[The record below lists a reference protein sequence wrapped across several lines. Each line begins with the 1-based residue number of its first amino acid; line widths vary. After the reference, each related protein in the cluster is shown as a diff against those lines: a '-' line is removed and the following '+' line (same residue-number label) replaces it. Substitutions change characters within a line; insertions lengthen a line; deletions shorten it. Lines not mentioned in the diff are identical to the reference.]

1 MHIQP
6 KNARQLK
13 AYMLLWD
20 YQNKGFKYYQIK
32 TNGDNC
38 EECNNLEGKKLLISE
53 GQIGINLPPFHPNC
67 DCTTQIIDNN
77 GNIVFSITDEVKEN
91 DTSSELSYLQ
101 TSIKQIV
108 LGNYSDDATL
118 LGTIGQIALGF
129 IGFDLPADIRDLMY
143 DITNFKLTLSHAL
156 QTLLDA
162 ASLLPVIGSLKY
174 SDEVIDAAKK
184 TDNFKKSNSNATKI
198 KFYSK
203 TKSHNK
209 LKNQIKARGWS
220 IESITETVNNPF
232 QTRESINKS
241 TGNLATVFYNEDGSY
256 VIIDNITDEIV
267 QISDR
272 FDPNWKPDSSIINPY
287 INKKNHK
294 E

>member
-1 MHIQP
+1 
-6 KNARQLK
+6 
-13 AYMLLWD
+13 MLLWD
-20 YQNKGFKYYQIK
+20 YQDKGFKYYQIK

-53 GQIGINLPPFHPNC
+53 GEIGINLPPFHPNC

-77 GNIVFSITDEVKEN
+77 GNVVFSITDEAKEN

-129 IGFDLPADIRDLMY
+129 FGLDLPADIRDLIY
-143 DITNFKLTLSHAL
+143 DITNFKLTPSHAL
-156 QTLLDA
+156 QTLLDV

-184 TDNFKKSNSNATKI
+184 ADNLADSIKYTNKISTISDNVRKMEKEYPINANGYFGKKG
-198 KFYSK
+198 
-203 TKSHNK
+203 
-209 LKNQIKARGWS
+209 KNCRI
-220 IESITETVNNPF
+220 IESNDPIKTSADFYKKLSQGGIEEPLPNGKGV
-232 QTRESINKS
+232 QTI
-241 TGNLATVFYNEDGSY
+241 FDDGSR
-256 VIIDNITDEIV
+256 VIYRVNTSTPNSPAIDIKINIYSGI
-267 QISDR
+267 
-272 FDPNWKPDSSIINPY
+272 
-287 INKKNHK
+287 KKQKIHFIK
-294 E
+294 